1 MTSPLAERINS
12 SIIITRG
19 NNSATITD
27 GRYTSEISSRILVQ
41 CYLKRIQGSTQDS
54 STGEASDQPRYEGYG
69 IDMSRYMYRGYCL
82 RYGIISDSFNL
93 GDDESSLVLRDIR
106 DLSFMDG
113 VRDYGI
119 QIRHGL
125 QLLSNGVIQ
134 IIGGVY
140 GSRGIDEIIYENI
153 GGVPITIRGNSSGYI
168 G

>member
-1 MTSPLAERINS
+1 
-12 SIIITRG
+12 
-19 NNSATITD
+19 
-27 GRYTSEISSRILVQ
+27 
-41 CYLKRIQGSTQDS
+41 
-54 STGEASDQPRYEGYG
+54 
-69 IDMSRYMYRGYCL
+69 MYRGYCL